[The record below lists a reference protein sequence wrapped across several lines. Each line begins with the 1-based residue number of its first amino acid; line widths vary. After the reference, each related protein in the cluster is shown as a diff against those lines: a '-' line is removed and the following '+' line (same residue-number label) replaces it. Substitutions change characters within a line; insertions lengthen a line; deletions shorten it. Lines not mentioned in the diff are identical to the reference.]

1 MVKLGFDVRNM
12 VVADLQS
19 GRRSTLTNA
28 SLAVTTAATYLF
40 VHLLLYPS
48 LGSAAGIVAPAP
60 IILMAFL
67 FGLWGGVLASLL
79 AFGLHALLVA
89 LFSSQGIGD
98 WFWPGGGLEFIA
110 LLSVGTLSGWSR
122 TLVVKLKEDISLRS
136 KLEKQLGEG
145 QATFRAIVDRT
156 TEGILVVDMD
166 GVVRF
171 ANASLG
177 SMLDGKPDSLLER
190 CFGTPL
196 EIDRAIE
203 LPIKRLSGGPG
214 IAEMRVNMTEWE
226 GRPAHLVSV
235 RDITERKQFEDDLR
249 ETKEAAEAANLAK
262 SRFVANMSHEIRTP
276 MNGIIGMTDLL
287 LDADVPAEQRVSLR
301 MVRDS
306 ADSLH
311 SLLNDILDISKTE
324 AGKLELEA
332 TGFNLDVWLRD
343 IVSQMEVGAHR
354 RGLHLQYQVEPD
366 VPDALVGDPT
376 RLHQVI
382 ANLLSNAIKFTEEGE
397 VGVRVQKDTETEDEV
412 VLRFIVSDTGIGIPG
427 EKRQLVFA
435 AFAQA
440 DSSTT
445 RKYGGTGLGLA
456 ISSQLVAMMG
466 GSIWVDSA
474 LGRGSTFHFT
484 ALFGKP
490 GTNAGQLYNVAPEG
504 TGQSGY
510 GSPLTRGAGAGVRV
524 LVAEDNVVNQ
534 RVSSGILEKRG
545 HSVVLART
553 GRECLAAFGSQ
564 SFDLIL
570 MDIQMPEMDG
580 LEATAAIREME
591 EGTGTHVPIV
601 AMTAH
606 AMKGDQERFLRAGM
620 DAYISKPVQ
629 AQRLLDMV
637 DSLVS
642 PSHQEEKE
650 AEDGHSLS
658 PSLDLDAA
666 LAQVGGDA
674 QLLQEVG
681 KLFCQD
687 APLLLEEVRNAIAM
701 ADASS
706 LQASAHTLKGAVGN
720 FGAKRAWECALKLEL
735 MGRDGETSQAQ
746 SAFDQLS
753 EEIYRV
759 IEALVVANEPELAA
773 SQVRRPA

>member
-19 GRRSTLTNA
+19 GRRSTLTNP

-48 LGSAAGIVAPAP
+48 LDSAAGIVAPAP

-98 WFWPGGGLEFIA
+98 WFWPGGGLGFIA
-110 LLSVGTLSGWSR
+110 LLSVGTLYGWSR

-249 ETKEAAEAANLAK
+249 EAKEAAEAANLAK

-311 SLLNDILDISKTE
+311 SLLNDILDISKIE

-510 GSPLTRGAGAGVRV
+510 DSPLTRGAGAGVRV

-564 SFDLIL
+564 SIDLIL

-642 PSHQEEKE
+642 PSHEEEKE

-706 LQASAHTLKGAVGN
+706 LRASAHTLKGAVGN

-753 EEIYRV
+753 EKIYRV
-759 IEALVVANEPELAA
+759 IEALVVANEAELAA

>member
-1 MVKLGFDVRNM
+1 M
-12 VVADLQS
+12 
-19 GRRSTLTNA
+19 
-28 SLAVTTAATYLF
+28 
-40 VHLLLYPS
+40 
-48 LGSAAGIVAPAP
+48 
-60 IILMAFL
+60 
-67 FGLWGGVLASLL
+67 
-79 AFGLHALLVA
+79 
-89 LFSSQGIGD
+89 
-98 WFWPGGGLEFIA
+98 
-110 LLSVGTLSGWSR
+110 
-122 TLVVKLKEDISLRS
+122 
-136 KLEKQLGEG
+136 
-145 QATFRAIVDRT
+145 
-156 TEGILVVDMD
+156 
-166 GVVRF
+166 
-171 ANASLG
+171 
-177 SMLDGKPDSLLER
+177 
-190 CFGTPL
+190 
-196 EIDRAIE
+196 
-203 LPIKRLSGGPG
+203 
-214 IAEMRVNMTEWE
+214 
-226 GRPAHLVSV
+226 
-235 RDITERKQFEDDLR
+235 
-249 ETKEAAEAANLAK
+249 
-262 SRFVANMSHEIRTP
+262 
-276 MNGIIGMTDLL
+276 
-287 LDADVPAEQRVSLR
+287 
-301 MVRDS
+301 
-306 ADSLH
+306 
-311 SLLNDILDISKTE
+311 
-324 AGKLELEA
+324 
-332 TGFNLDVWLRD
+332 
-343 IVSQMEVGAHR
+343 
-354 RGLHLQYQVEPD
+354 
-366 VPDALVGDPT
+366 
-376 RLHQVI
+376 
-382 ANLLSNAIKFTEEGE
+382 
-397 VGVRVQKDTETEDEV
+397 
-412 VLRFIVSDTGIGIPG
+412 
-427 EKRQLVFA
+427 
-435 AFAQA
+435 
-440 DSSTT
+440 
-445 RKYGGTGLGLA
+445 
-456 ISSQLVAMMG
+456 
-466 GSIWVDSA
+466 
-474 LGRGSTFHFT
+474 
-484 ALFGKP
+484 
-490 GTNAGQLYNVAPEG
+490 
-504 TGQSGY
+504 
-510 GSPLTRGAGAGVRV
+510 
-524 LVAEDNVVNQ
+524 
-534 RVSSGILEKRG
+534 
-545 HSVVLART
+545 VLART

-629 AQRLLDMV
+629 PQRLLDMV